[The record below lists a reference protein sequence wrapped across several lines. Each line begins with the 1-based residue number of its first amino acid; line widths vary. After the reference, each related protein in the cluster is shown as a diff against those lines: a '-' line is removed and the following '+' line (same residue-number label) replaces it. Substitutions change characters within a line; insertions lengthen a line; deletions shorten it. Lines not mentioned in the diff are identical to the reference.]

1 MKLLFTILLISSSII
16 VAQNNN
22 SENQNKTGSSSDWT
36 APASASKLN
45 NPLAG
50 ISEATIK
57 GEKLFEQNCT
67 TCHGNSGI
75 GDGPTA
81 DMLDTKPANLIS
93 SKVQKES
100 DGTLFWKITTGKGAM
115 ASYKKDLSEEQ
126 RWQLV
131 NYVRKL
137 GGDSVKQNT
146 QK

>member
-1 MKLLFTILLISSSII
+1 MKLLFTILLISPSII
-16 VAQNNN
+16 FARDNNN
-22 SENQNKTGSSSDWT
+22 SGNQNKTDSTSDWV
-36 APASASKLN
+36 APASANKLN

-50 ISEATIK
+50 INEATDK
-57 GEKLFEQNCT
+57 GEKLFVQNCT
-67 TCHGNSGI
+67 TCHGTSGK

-81 DMLDTKPANLIS
+81 DMLDKKPANLKS

-100 DGTLFWKITTGKGAM
+100 DGSLFWKITNGKGAM

-137 GGDSVKQNT
+137 GRDSVKQN
-146 QK
+146 K